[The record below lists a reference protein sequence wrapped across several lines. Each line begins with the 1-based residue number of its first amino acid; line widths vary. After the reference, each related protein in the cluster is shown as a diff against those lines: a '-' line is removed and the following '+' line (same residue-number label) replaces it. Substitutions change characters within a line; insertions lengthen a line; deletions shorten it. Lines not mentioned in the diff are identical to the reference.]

1 MAKTKKI
8 KKEVG
13 WRATAINKRSK
24 VRVPITPSFH
34 TEKELDER
42 LEKMESG
49 IKKFYKDVEK
59 EELK

>member
-13 WRATAINKRSK
+13 FRATAINKRSK

-34 TEKELDER
+34 TEKELEDR
-42 LEKMESG
+42 LKKMEKG
-49 IKKFYKDVEK
+49 IKKFYKEVK
-59 EELK
+59 TEELK